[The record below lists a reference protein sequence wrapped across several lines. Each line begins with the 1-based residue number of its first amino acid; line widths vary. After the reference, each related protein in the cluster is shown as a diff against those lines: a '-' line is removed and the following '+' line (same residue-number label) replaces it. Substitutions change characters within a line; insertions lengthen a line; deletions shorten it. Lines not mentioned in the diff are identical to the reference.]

1 MGVVKKG
8 SEAVGKGA
16 VGEPV
21 AVPGQPAPPKE
32 ELGEPEIQEQVEGEG
47 DAARVPVLRTLGVG
61 KDEGLAVRERPTP
74 VAVPQE
80 LYDDVGF
87 GEAVPASRLVGVGSA
102 SVPE

>member
-8 SEAVGKGA
+8 SETVGKGA

-21 AVPGQPAPPKE
+21 AVPGQTAPPKE
-32 ELGEPEIQEQVEGEG
+32 ELWVPDILGQVEVEG

-61 KDEGLAVRERPTP
+61 KNEGLAVREGPAP

-80 LYDDVGF
+80 LSDDVGF
-87 GEAVPASRLVGVGSA
+87 
-102 SVPE
+102 